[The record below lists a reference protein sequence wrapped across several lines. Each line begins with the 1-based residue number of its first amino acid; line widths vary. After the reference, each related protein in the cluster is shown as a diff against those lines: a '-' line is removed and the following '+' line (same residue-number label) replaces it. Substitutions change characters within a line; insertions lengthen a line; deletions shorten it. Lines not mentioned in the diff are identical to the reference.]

1 MYWIFLNV
9 YFYRNFFR
17 IFFVFRHHTK
27 KLCFYVH
34 FDVFLSEVWLQ
45 RHPAD
50 PPLLLGFIAIT
61 DHPSAGEALPGS
73 SS

>member
-1 MYWIFLNV
+1 MPISAEISSESFLNSDMTP
-9 YFYRNFFR
+9 
-17 IFFVFRHHTK
+17 ID
-27 KLCFYVH
+27 VH
-34 FDVFLSEVWLQ
+34 FDIFLSEVRPQ

-50 PPLLLGFIAIT
+50 PTLLLGFIAIT